1 MWCVVCGV
9 WCGMVSYDE
18 VHNGAFLVHR
28 LFKMYVTFNES
39 NGKIWSWMKLRPS
52 RVVPGKNYAQYFK

>member
-1 MWCVVCGV
+1 
-9 WCGMVSYDE
+9 MVSYDK

-52 RVVPGKNYAQYFK
+52 RAVPGKNFAQYFK